1 MESIYYPTLSP
12 LIRSESTR
20 NSESVRFLLSPAS
33 AMSDVK
39 ASPPAPSST
48 SPVAAPSAVLPGSE
62 RPDYRGKCLYKTG
75 KCMNE
80 RALKTSGAAHNLCD
94 EHRNRQNQHQ
104 RKLDAKNRLHKR
116 ERRASAG
123 AAKSERFAPYPTAA
137 KQQSPPSSANA
148 SDEVDSVDT
157 ATEAA
162 PVSLPQTS
170 TSSSADVAAATVEVE
185 SAMPSSSADV
195 AAATVEVESAIPSS
209 SAAQTPVLA
218 TASSGVMFL
227 PNGPQPPQV
236 SYPFVMQD
244 FDGIVV
250 PLPSYLEGQERIEFR
265 SRIYQKVLDFISEE
279 CIRRFGA
286 KVEASAVAT
295 AADSA
300 GKTTPT
306 TQPGISELETEH
318 PTSSEES
325 APTSREE
332 RIANDA
338 LDAQQSS
345 APDTDESRTPTKRVH

>member
-1 MESIYYPTLSP
+1 
-12 LIRSESTR
+12 
-20 NSESVRFLLSPAS
+20 
-33 AMSDVK
+33 MSDIK

-48 SPVAAPSAVLPGSE
+48 SPASPSAVLPGSE
-62 RPDYRGKCLYKTG
+62 RPNYRGKCLYKTG

-116 ERRASAG
+116 ERRVSAG
-123 AAKSERFAPYPTAA
+123 AAKAE
-137 KQQSPPSSANA
+137 
-148 SDEVDSVDT
+148 
-157 ATEAA
+157 
-162 PVSLPQTS
+162 
-170 TSSSADVAAATVEVE
+170 AAATTVGT
-185 SAMPSSSADV
+185 DG
-195 AAATVEVESAIPSS
+195 ATSSS

-279 CIRRFGA
+279 CILRFGA
-286 KVEASAVAT
+286 KVDPPAVNAT
-295 AADSA
+295 ATDTVEKSTLPAQS
-300 GKTTPT
+300 
-306 TQPGISELETEH
+306 GITELETEH
-318 PTSSEES
+318 PTSSERD
-325 APTSREE
+325 APTPSE
-332 RIANDA
+332 ANDIS
-338 LDAQQSS
+338 DAQQSS
-345 APDTDESRTPTKRVH
+345 PSGSDESSPSTKKVH

>member
-1 MESIYYPTLSP
+1 
-12 LIRSESTR
+12 
-20 NSESVRFLLSPAS
+20 
-33 AMSDVK
+33 MSDVK

-123 AAKSERFAPYPTAA
+123 AAKT
-137 KQQSPPSSANA
+137 NA

-162 PVSLPQTS
+162 PVSLLQTS
-170 TSSSADVAAATVEVE
+170 T
-185 SAMPSSSADV
+185 
-195 AAATVEVESAIPSS
+195 
-209 SAAQTPVLA
+209 
-218 TASSGVMFL
+218 SSGVMFL